1 MPSLARSSFGYRGVC
16 PHPSNVYYAKICSSP
31 TRIGL
36 GTFETSQTA
45 ARTYD
50 VGGMTAREATGSNE
64 LPGRFD
70 GDMDVV
76 LKTLSVN
83 SPRGGGPVPAWAPMR
98 HAEKPTQHVGG
109 PRAGGGAGRAIRQPR

>member
-1 MPSLARSSFGYRGVC
+1 MSFPEVRAC
-16 PHPSNVYYAKICSSP
+16 EKAHACAS
-31 TRIGL
+31 
-36 GTFETSQTA
+36 TA
-45 ARTYD
+45 ANH
-50 VGGMTAREATGSNE
+50 REGSDYSVPIEIALN
-64 LPGRFD
+64 GRFD